1 MGYVKDRI
9 KEMTKENGSKKNAR
23 AASEKWFN
31 ENKSSR
37 RFNEA
42 KSTRDRFE
50 PGKIYVFNYS
60 PISDLDW
67 FDRKPVVL
75 ALERVG
81 DNDLGVNLNLIPV
94 RLKEDLLDEL
104 YERFK
109 GQINATTKGA
119 KSANADLQRPL
130 RLTYQ
135 GMKAYL
141 KVNGYDFAIRQYK
154 PERKSSQAVVSYL
167 RWPEIA
173 LCDFISLNG
182 ATVAQIRRL
191 FNRR

>member
-9 KEMTKENGSKKNAR
+9 RELVKENGSKKNAR
-23 AASEKWFN
+23 AASEKWFK
-31 ENKSSR
+31 ENKSSK

-42 KSTRDRFE
+42 KSTRERFE
-50 PGKIYVFNYS
+50 PGKIYAFNYS

-75 ALERVG
+75 AIERVG

-94 RLKEDLLDEL
+94 RLKEDMLDQI
-104 YERFK
+104 YNRFQ
-109 GQINATTKGA
+109 GQINSTTKGA
-119 KSANADLQRPL
+119 RATNATAQRPL
-130 RLTYQ
+130 RLTYA

-141 KVNGYDFAIRQYK
+141 KSYGYDFAIRQYK
-154 PERKSSQAVVSYL
+154 PERKTSQAVVSYL

-182 ATVAQIRRL
+182 ASVQQIRRM